1 MIIRKAKTADIDAV
15 AKIYDEI
22 HSEIEKGNLTV
33 GWEKGVYPVKA
44 TAQNALEKG
53 WLFVAEDNGAVVS
66 AAIINQYQ
74 GPIYEEADWEYTADE
89 NEVMVLHTLV
99 VSPSCAKKGIGTA
112 MVAFY
117 EQYARENNCPELRMD
132 TNALNSVAR
141 KLYKKLGYKE
151 VSIVPCVFNGIP
163 GVNLVCLEKRL

>member
-1 MIIRKAKTADIDAV
+1 MIIRKANAADVDAV

-22 HSEIEKGNLTV
+22 HTEIEKGNLTV
-33 GWEKGVYPVKA
+33 GWERGIYPVKA
-44 TAQNALEKG
+44 TAQNALEKD
-53 WLFVAEDNGAVVS
+53 WLFVAEQDGKIVC

-74 GPIYEEADWEYTADE
+74 GPIYEEAEWEFAAE
-89 NEVMVLHTLV
+89 EHEVMVLHTLV
-99 VSPSCAKKGIGTA
+99 VSPSCKQQGIGTQ

-117 EQYARENNCPELRMD
+117 EQYAKDNNCPELRMD
-132 TNALNSVAR
+132 TNERNAVAR

-151 VSIVPCVFNGIP
+151 ISIVPCVFNGIA